1 MNRFENIVQFRCN
14 FLAKERSTI
23 LKDFSRFK
31 DYDKEI
37 KRNFD
42 LLKGTYNFYNYEII
56 TPKYETISE
65 TKESLDEY
73 SKDLKNIFS
82 KEKYIFYYIEELK
95 NKIEITGITTYLRVI
110 SNLDITF
117 ESECENLYFIKYI
130 KILYDLAC
138 TRKKRAKLARC
149 SSYSWKIE
157 KELVNSNININI
169 DIINL
174 LNLFE
179 HDVCV

>member
-23 LKDFSRFK
+23 LKDFQHFK

-37 KRNFD
+37 KKQFD
-42 LLKGTYNFYNYEII
+42 LLKGTYNFYTYEII
-56 TPKYETISE
+56 TPKYDLIHEI
-65 TKESLDEY
+65 KGSLDEY

-95 NKIEITGITTYLRVI
+95 NKITGITPYLRVI
-110 SNLDITF
+110 SNLDMTF
-117 ESECENLYFIKYI
+117 ESECEKLYFIKYI
-130 KILYDLAC
+130 KILYDLTC

-149 SSYSWKIE
+149 SSYSWKIG
-157 KELVNSNININI
+157 KEIVNSNININI
-169 DIINL
+169 DIVKL
-174 LNLFE
+174 LNLF
-179 HDVCV
+179 